1 MKRSLIAIALAA
13 SMPLAANAA
22 EGVTYNYLQ
31 AGYAASN
38 GDVDADGYD
47 VNGSA
52 AFHPNFHVFG
62 GFGSQEIDNTNL
74 DIDQYRIGV
83 GYNLEIAPRTDLLAR
98 VAYQKLDA
106 GRVLGRE
113 LDFDGW
119 STEVGVRGLMA
130 RNFDGYAL
138 VGYEDYDGGIDG
150 DFYGRLGA
158 NVAFNANWGLNG
170 DVKFNGDVTEWFI
183 GPRFTW

>member
-13 SMPLAANAA
+13 SLPFAATAA
-22 EGVTYNYLQ
+22 EGISYNYLE
-31 AGYAASN
+31 AGYKASN
-38 GDVDADGYD
+38 GDVDADGYAL
-47 VNGSA
+47 NGSF
-52 AFHPNFHVFG
+52 AFHDNFHVFG
-62 GFGSQEIDNTNL
+62 GFDRQEIDHT
-74 DIDQYRIGV
+74 DRDVDQYRLGV
-83 GYNLEIAPRTDLLAR
+83 GYNLAIAPRTDLLAR

-106 GRVLGRE
+106 GRVLGNA

-119 STEVGVRGLMA
+119 STEVGVRGLLA
-130 RNFDGYAL
+130 NNFDGYAL

-158 NVAFNANWGLNG
+158 NVSFNPNWGLNG
-170 DVKFNGDVTEWFI
+170 DVKFNGDVTEWFV